1 MDGNQKPLEATS
13 KYDLP
18 TLYLTQLLDGELQDT
33 IFRNLFSPNRLT
45 PDERDMFKDTLKKQV
60 ATDTGGDTF
69 SDWAVDMLTNPFVWM
84 AVLFPAAGSKTLAK
98 GMSMYQ
104 KIPGSGI
111 GEKAGVIK
119 SIGLLSGFEMLRDYS
134 SVTEAMI
141 AMEGVVSSRLLR
153 NVKIIGQA
161 EEDLLTFL
169 QSKNKR
175 IKSLDPAQVSD
186 PEAKKMVKEVMNAIH
201 IRMDSMDKTFT
212 QKHMTGKTPQVSERI
227 YRTEKLDYPDAGTG
241 LVRGEEIERNVLKGN
256 ISGDGAGLAANK
268 RLQEIKEAH
277 RKHERDYLSLG
288 KKNSKGEV
296 EDIDRA
302 GRHIYVA
309 KDKKGDSYVHV
320 FETIEA
326 RASEVISKEQKA
338 IYSSSKVD
346 KVLSKYPP
354 AEQYIQKNQQA
365 LADNFMANY
374 GNDSF
379 VQGFLKSN
387 PKLTNEEAAIN
398 IMNQVRAGKIPMKD
412 VLDTDKVYRLYQSR
426 FRLNDPGRDT
436 KLGPTDFS
444 KGDLSLAER
453 YLSNMFGSGIEGM
466 MAGVKN
472 RAGFDSKVTEIFE
485 TQILSRDYF
494 PRAASIQV
502 DHLGNIEQNIDNVV
516 SSMAKSAA
524 LDTDRH
530 VLQRTRTHRLMPM
543 SFYNETE
550 SLRVAVEKGKRNA
563 FNEQVNHL
571 QLSLKQAK
579 DTGVALKVS
588 NPNVNRTLSKYYN
601 EASHTHALYT
611 AGTAR
616 DASGRFVLDPKVWAH
631 VIDAQKRT
639 IGTMTKAQR
648 EMRVK
653 ELPATDEGM
662 KRAWGAEGD
671 VTLGLKA
678 GTDFESVILKG
689 ETVPVGGFS
698 LSDIVEQGYTV
709 ADPHT
714 QEAIREVL
722 LPRMLGR
729 RTLDHAAG
737 GSLTTTLKKFAS
749 DFTKTPVANVI
760 KKTGGIGKKLVEDFE
775 TFGSAENLYVN
786 RGSLSGN
793 TAKYLYAT
801 HLGYNPASVL
811 LNLFQPL
818 ITTSN
823 TVGMDNVLKA
833 YGQAFQEL
841 GAYAKNRTR
850 KHGFKL
856 RLSADEKEELIK
868 ESFRFAKD
876 PSQDVIGIGPNLFDN
891 VDALIVKSHDRPSSL
906 MSYSLTELPLKA
918 FEKAEWLNRLVSS
931 HATHNAYRQAAKGG
945 ALPLGELV
953 EGTQLWRQMQ
963 RDSRD
968 IVNQTQ
974 FGSGFMN
981 TPLLFMEGFGS
992 TKSFRPSGR
1001 VASTVLSNPTMRQF
1015 LSFPTR
1021 FFTGATYV
1029 PRQVG
1034 GGKRFIR
1041 GGKEFNA
1048 GPGLSSLIDLGRG
1061 LGISSAVYYTIK
1073 DFTGAD
1079 PSRALYADAIMD
1091 FPKIALA
1098 TIGVGDNPKGLGF
1111 QPPIVS
1117 MGVDLSKWVF
1127 GGDKEAMGR
1136 TMSRSLPGG
1145 IAFSRAL
1152 GVSPRAKG
1160 VVGGLAQSMQ
1170 KSYANWDNPNAEGK
1184 IPVFKGDGT
1193 FIQHASPVELIMS
1206 GAGMDM
1212 GKFSKEKGNIES
1224 YFLAQTDEM
1233 RKYNRDILASIRGNN
1248 MAKAKSSIMEFE
1260 KRFKVPYRISK
1271 DRLRSFV
1278 ANSTIARPERM
1289 LDRLPPDV
1297 RSQYAGFVAES
1308 GRSGLPPEAFNL
1320 DKFPTATKR
1329 SEVYD
1334 RPKMN
1339 MDPEAISFLRNLL
1352 EEKDNIEKF
1361 GLGTQPSYKPFTSKE

>member
-1 MDGNQKPLEATS
+1 MDGNETPFKSVS

-18 TLYLTQLLDGELQDT
+18 NLYLTQLLDGELQDT

-45 PDERDMFKDTLKKQV
+45 PDEREMFKDTLKKQV
-60 ATDTGGDTF
+60 ANDTGGDTF

-84 AVLFPAAGSKTLAK
+84 AVLFPAAGSRTLAK

-111 GEKAGVIK
+111 SEKAGVMK
-119 SIGLLSGFEMLRDYS
+119 SLGLLSGFEMLRNYS

-153 NVKIIGQA
+153 NVKIIGQS
-161 EEDLLTFL
+161 EEELLTFL

-175 IKSLDPAQVSD
+175 IKSLDPSQVSD
-186 PEAKKMVKEVMNAIH
+186 PEAKKIVKEVMNAIH

-212 QKHMTGKTPQVSERI
+212 QKHMTSSAPQVSERI
-227 YRTEKLDYPDAGTG
+227 YKTEKVDYADMGTG
-241 LVRGEEIERNVLKGN
+241 LVRGAEIERSVLKGN
-256 ISGDGAGLAANK
+256 ISGEGAGQAANR
-268 RLQEIKEAH
+268 RLQEVKEAH
-277 RKHERDYLSLG
+277 KKHEGDYVALG

-302 GRHIYVA
+302 GRHIYVS

-326 RASEVISKEQKA
+326 RAPEIIGKEQKA
-338 IYSSSKVD
+338 IYSSRKVD
-346 KVLSKYPP
+346 QVLSKYPP
-354 AEQYIQKNQQA
+354 AEQYIKRNQQA

-374 GNDSF
+374 GKDSF
-379 VQGFLKSN
+379 VQNFLKRN
-387 PKLTNEEAAIN
+387 PGITNEEAAIS

-412 VLDTDKVYRLYQSR
+412 ILDTDKVYRLYQSR

-485 TQILSRDYF
+485 SQIMSRDYF

-502 DHLGNIEQNIDNVV
+502 DHLGNIEQNIDKVV

-543 SFYNETE
+543 SFYEETAY
-550 SLRVAVEKGKRNA
+550 LREAVVKGKRNA
-563 FNEQVNHL
+563 FEEQVNSL
-571 QLSLKQAK
+571 QMSLKSAK
-579 DTGVALKVS
+579 DSGLELKVS
-588 NPNVNRTLSKYYN
+588 NPSVIRTLSKYFN

-616 DASGRFVLDPKVWAH
+616 DASGRFILDPKVWDH
-631 VIDAQKRT
+631 VLDAQKRT
-639 IGTMTKAQR
+639 IQTMTKAER
-648 EMRVK
+648 DMRVK

-662 KRAWGAEGD
+662 RRALGAEGD
-671 VTLGLKA
+671 TTLALKA
-678 GTDFESVILKG
+678 GTDFEGIILKG
-689 ETVPVGGFS
+689 DSVPVGGFS
-698 LSDIVEQGYTV
+698 LSDIVEQGYAV

-729 RTLDHAAG
+729 RTLDNAAG
-737 GSLTTTLKKFAS
+737 GALTTTLKKFAA

-760 KKTGGIGKKLVEDFE
+760 KKTGGIGKKLVQDFE
-775 TFGSAENLYVN
+775 TFGSAENLYIN
-786 RGSLSGN
+786 RGALSGN

-818 ITTSN
+818 ITTST

-833 YGQAFQEL
+833 YGQSFKEL
-841 GAYAKNRTR
+841 AAYAKNRTS

-856 RLSADEKEELIK
+856 RLSANEKEELINK
-868 ESFRFAKD
+868 SFRFSDQAD
-876 PSQDVIGIGPNLFDN
+876 IGPSLFDN
-891 VDALIVKSHDRPSSL
+891 IDALIVKSHDRPSSL
-906 MSYSLTELPLKA
+906 VSYGLTELPLKA

-931 HATHNAYRQAAKGG
+931 HATHNAYRQAAKRG
-945 ALPLGELV
+945 AFSPGELV
-953 EGTQLWRQMQ
+953 EGTKLWRQMQ
-963 RDSRD
+963 RDARD
-968 IVNQTQ
+968 VVNQTQ

-1029 PRQVG
+1029 PRQIG

-1061 LGISSAVYYTIK
+1061 LGISSAVYYTVK

-1091 FPKIALA
+1091 FPKVALA

-1111 QPPIVS
+1111 QPPIIS

-1127 GGDKEAMGR
+1127 GGDREAMGR
-1136 TMSRSLPGG
+1136 TLSRSVPGG

-1152 GVSPRAKG
+1152 GVSPKSEG
-1160 VVGGLAQSMQ
+1160 VLGNLAQSMQ
-1170 KSYANWDNPNAEGK
+1170 KTYANWENPNTEGK

-1206 GAGMDM
+1206 GAGLDM
-1212 GKFSKEKGNIES
+1212 GKFAKEKGEIEG

-1233 RKYNRDILASIRGNN
+1233 RKYNRDILAAIRGNN
-1248 MAKAKSSIMEFE
+1248 IAKAKSSIMEFE
-1260 KRFKVPYRISK
+1260 KRFNVPYRISK

-1339 MDPEAISFLRNLL
+1339 MDPEAVTFLRDLL

-1361 GLGTQPSYKPFTSKE
+1361 GLGKQPSYKPFTSKE